1 MTPAELFRVTKHGIR
16 MTGMPAWG
24 ATHDDD
30 ALWPVVAFMT
40 ALPQLDADGYK
51 ALLAK
56 AGGIG
61 HHASDEGATA
71 PEGKPAHDHSTHSH
85 GSSKK

>member
-1 MTPAELFRVTKHGIR
+1 
-16 MTGMPAWG
+16 
-24 ATHDDD
+24 
-30 ALWPVVAFMT
+30 MT
-40 ALPQLDADGYK
+40 ALPKLDADGYK

-71 PEGKPAHDHSTHSH
+71 PKGKPAHDHSTHSH
-85 GSSKK
+85 GSSKN